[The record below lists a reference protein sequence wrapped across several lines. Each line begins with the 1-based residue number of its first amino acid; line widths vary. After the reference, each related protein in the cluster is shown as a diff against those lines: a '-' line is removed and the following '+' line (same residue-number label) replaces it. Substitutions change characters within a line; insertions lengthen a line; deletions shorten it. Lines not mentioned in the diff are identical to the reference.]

1 MSDPPG
7 WLAPPP
13 PSAPPPPPPPS
24 VPPAPPPEAE
34 PAPQLWGV
42 KPAQVHDYPWVKLVV
57 AVLLIVA
64 VGWALSSLLFP
75 GLRTPPAFPTPTP
88 TPAGVEYARA
98 STFWNDGEQ
107 PALVEVVRG
116 LPAISTNCKGNL
128 TAACRNA
135 ITAMDVKLKY
145 AVSVIN
151 TGDIPACL
159 TTHVGRYKGD
169 LLSMDGGMQIS
180 LIGFNAGDRDK
191 VAQGLEQFR
200 EALLP
205 LADDATSVSNDVKVL
220 CN

>member
-24 VPPAPPPEAE
+24 VPPPPPPEAE

-42 KPAQVHDYPWVKLVV
+42 KPAQVRDYPWVKVVV
-57 AVLLIVA
+57 AVLLIGA
-64 VGWALSSLLFP
+64 AGWALSSLVFP

-107 PALVEVVRG
+107 PALVEVVRA
-116 LPAISTNCKGNL
+116 LPAITNSCKGNL

-159 TTHVGRYKGD
+159 TTHVARYKGD
-169 LLSMDGGMQIS
+169 LQSMDGGMQIS
-180 LIGFNAGDRDK
+180 LLGFTAGDRDK

-205 LADDATSVSNDVKVL
+205 LADDANKVVSDVQAL